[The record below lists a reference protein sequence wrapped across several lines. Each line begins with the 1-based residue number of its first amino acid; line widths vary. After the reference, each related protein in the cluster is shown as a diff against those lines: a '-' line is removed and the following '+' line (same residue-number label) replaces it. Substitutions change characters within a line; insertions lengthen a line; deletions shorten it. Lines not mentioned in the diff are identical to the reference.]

1 MREYSV
7 KSPAFDICFRLKI
20 FETDVEYPSNTI
32 LAISVN
38 SDGFCANTDLDID
51 IKEFV
56 SFVDSLS
63 SLYKTL
69 HGIAIIREP
78 YGERQFVAFSADR
91 SGHIRIRGE
100 LSSNGRN
107 GFVQK
112 LTFENCIDQTYL
124 PDFIKKLS
132 LLCAEYR

>member
-1 MREYSV
+1 MEYFI
-7 KSPAFDICFRLKI
+7 KSEILDIRLKLKV
-20 FETDVEYPSNTI
+20 FETDIAYTSNTI
-32 LAISVN
+32 LTISVN
-38 SDGFCANTDLDID
+38 SDGFCANTDMDID

-56 SFVDSLS
+56 AFVDSLS

-69 HGIAIIREP
+69 NGTALIQEP
-78 YGERQFVAFSADR
+78 YGERQFVEFSADR

-100 LSSNGRN
+100 VSSNGRK

-112 LTFENCIDQTYL
+112 LTFENRIDQTYL
-124 PDFIKKLS
+124 ADFIKNLS

>member
-1 MREYSV
+1 MEYSI
-7 KSPAFDICFRLKI
+7 KSANFDICFLLKV
-20 FETDVEYPSNTI
+20 FETDIAYPSNTI
-32 LAISVN
+32 LTISVN
-38 SDGFCANTDLDID
+38 SDRFCANTDMDID

-56 SFVDSLS
+56 AFVDSLS

-69 HGIAIIREP
+69 NGTALIQEP
-78 YGERQFVAFSADR
+78 YGERQFVEFSADR
-91 SGHIRIRGE
+91 SGHFRIRGE

-112 LTFENCIDQTYL
+112 LNFENCIDQTYL

>member
-1 MREYSV
+1 MEYSI
-7 KSPAFDICFRLKI
+7 KSADFDICFLLKV
-20 FETDVEYPSNTI
+20 FETDIAYTSNTI
-32 LAISVN
+32 LTISVN
-38 SDGFCANTDLDID
+38 SDGFCANTDMDID

-56 SFVDSLS
+56 AFVDSLS

-69 HGIAIIREP
+69 NGTALIQEP
-78 YGERQFVAFSADR
+78 YGERQFIEFSADR

-112 LTFENCIDQTYL
+112 LNFENCIDQTYL
-124 PDFIKKLS
+124 PDFIKNLS

>member
-1 MREYSV
+1 MEYSI
-7 KSPAFDICFRLKI
+7 KSAAFDICFRIKV
-20 FETDVEYPSNTI
+20 FETDIAYTSNTI
-32 LAISVN
+32 LTISVN
-38 SDGFCANTDLDID
+38 SDGYCANADMDID

-56 SFVDSLS
+56 AFADSLS

-69 HGIAIIREP
+69 NGTALIQEP
-78 YGERQFVAFSADR
+78 YGERQFVEFSAVR

-112 LTFENCIDQTYL
+112 LNFENCIDQSYL
-124 PDFIKKLS
+124 PDFIKNLS

>member
-1 MREYSV
+1 MEYSI
-7 KSPAFDICFRLKI
+7 KSADFDICFLLKV
-20 FETDVEYPSNTI
+20 FETDIAYTSNTI
-32 LAISVN
+32 LTISVN
-38 SDGFCANTDLDID
+38 SDGFCANTDMDID

-56 SFVDSLS
+56 AFVDSLS

-69 HGIAIIREP
+69 NGTALIQEP
-78 YGERQFVAFSADR
+78 YGERQFVEFNADQ
-91 SGHIRIRGE
+91 SGHICIRGE

-112 LTFENCIDQTYL
+112 LNFENCIDQTYL
-124 PDFIKKLS
+124 TDFVKNLS

>member
-1 MREYSV
+1 MEYSI
-7 KSPAFDICFRLKI
+7 KSADFDICFRLKV
-20 FETDVEYPSNTI
+20 FETDIAYTSNTI
-32 LAISVN
+32 LTISVN
-38 SDGFCANTDLDID
+38 SDGFCANTDMDID

-56 SFVDSLS
+56 AFVDSLS

-69 HGIAIIREP
+69 NGTALIQEP
-78 YGERQFVAFSADR
+78 YGERQFVEFSADR
-91 SGHIRIRGE
+91 SGYIRIRGE

-112 LTFENCIDQTYL
+112 LNFENCIDQTYL
-124 PDFIKKLS
+124 PDFIQNLS

>member
-1 MREYSV
+1 MEYSI
-7 KSPAFDICFRLKI
+7 KSADFDICFLLKV
-20 FETDVEYPSNTI
+20 FETDIAYTSNTI
-32 LAISVN
+32 LTISVN
-38 SDGFCANTDLDID
+38 SDGFCANTDMDID

-56 SFVDSLS
+56 AFVDSLS

-69 HGIAIIREP
+69 NGTALIQEP
-78 YGERQFVAFSADR
+78 YGERQFVEFSADR
-91 SGHIRIRGE
+91 FGHIRIRGE

-112 LTFENCIDQTYL
+112 LNFENCIDQTYL
-124 PDFIKKLS
+124 PDFIKNLS

>member
-1 MREYSV
+1 MEYSI
-7 KSPAFDICFRLKI
+7 KSAGFDICFLLKV
-20 FETDVEYPSNTI
+20 FETDIAYSSNTI
-32 LAISVN
+32 LTISVN
-38 SDGFCANTDLDID
+38 SDGFCANTDMDID

-56 SFVDSLS
+56 AFVDSLS

-69 HGIAIIREP
+69 NGTALIQEP
-78 YGERQFVAFSADR
+78 YGERQFVEFSADR

-112 LTFENCIDQTYL
+112 LNFENCIDQTYL
-124 PDFIKKLS
+124 PDFIKNLS